1 MQPANED
8 PQVDAQRWKFLEKRP
23 RSVHQQ
29 LYVIGKPFKA
39 FDVYEE
45 IIATDESYEEA
56 SNAWNLPI
64 EAIHEIVEYCKQ
76 NQKLLKQESHDANR
90 RLESI
95 YRISSSAR
103 RILRL
108 LLYGILALL
117 PIILLSA
124 SRDWILYTIS
134 VLIFI
139 LFLRF
144 VKQLPIIGEFWISC
158 FGDNSVFEWLKV
170 TVIPVSVLFL
180 GASITSAINSR
191 QSEANVETSRY
202 GITQRYLDLFLP
214 NNESAGLIEQLKKQ
228 IVDPRPKGEKNAI
241 ASTPLLHIKA
251 NYAFPSRCFAFPQS
265 AWLSNQ
271 TQLAFSQL
279 SGLKTN
285 SHSRTRQKRYILDL
299 IHKVGL
305 IKVGKNVITL
315 READLSDSDL
325 ILLDLRDSCLESVNF
340 SDYAGTPG
348 NRSDLRHAK
357 LDNSDLSG
365 SNLKNA
371 NMRSTSLQ
379 GVELRGYASL
389 QNSDLR
395 GADLSN
401 ARIDNS
407 TVLKGSIINTSFLD
421 VKSHKQSWLYEK
433 LCYSPLRR
441 YLRATYYCLD
451 NIDYK
456 DLYPTKLPNICTSTG
471 CKKMTLDE
479 IKAKGAIVENNL
491 PVQ

>member
-1 MQPANED
+1 MHPVIED
-8 PQVDAQRWKFLEKRP
+8 PHSDLGRWKFLEQRP
-23 RSVHQQ
+23 GSAWKQ

-45 IIATDESYEEA
+45 MLATNESCEEA
-56 SNAWNLPI
+56 SLAWNLPI
-64 EAIHEIVEYCKQ
+64 EAIQEIIEYCKE
-76 NQKLLKQESHDANR
+76 NQELLKRESHEANKR
-90 RLESI
+90 IESI
-95 YRISSSAR
+95 YRLRTYTR
-103 RILRL
+103 RAMRWLIYALF
-108 LLYGILALL
+108 ALL
-117 PIILLSA
+117 PIALLSI
-124 SRDWILYTIS
+124 SRDWILYAFL
-134 VLIFI
+134 VLLFI

-144 VKQLPIIGEFWISC
+144 VKHLPVIGSFWISC

-191 QSEANVETSRY
+191 QSEATVETSRY

-214 NNESAGLIEQLKKQ
+214 GNESAKLIAKLSSQIAGLNARNESIANASRPLIHEKGDYQLSSQ
-228 IVDPRPKGEKNAI
+228 
-241 ASTPLLHIKA
+241 
-251 NYAFPSRCFAFPQS
+251 CFAYPES

-271 TQLAFSQL
+271 TQLALSQL

-285 SHSRTRQKRYILDL
+285 ANTRTRQKRYILEL

-305 IKVGKNVITL
+305 IRVGNNMISL

-371 NMRSTSLQ
+371 NLRSTSLKR
-379 GVELRGYASL
+379 VDLRGFASL

-395 GADLSN
+395 GADLSG

-407 TVLKGSIINTSFLD
+407 TVLKGAIINSVFLD
-421 VKSHKQSWLYEK
+421 TKSHKQSWLYEK
-433 LCYSPLRR
+433 LCYSALRR
-441 YLRATYYCLD
+441 YLRKTYYCLD

-456 DLYPTKLPNICTSTG
+456 DLNPTKLPDLCTSSG
-471 CKKMTLDE
+471 CRKVTLDE
-479 IKAKGAIVENNL
+479 MRAKEVNIINHL